1 MKSFLTQYTSEIII
15 FFLVL
20 NTALF
25 IALLIELAKNKN
37 LKRRFLDLTS
47 NQDFESLE
55 QIIKQTNE
63 KVEYFEEVIK
73 TLTKS
78 HRVLSENTKLCIKK
92 VGIVRYDAFENVG
105 SKLSFALA
113 LLDEFDTGV
122 VINSIYSREG
132 CSVFAKPV
140 ENGFSKYPLSAE
152 EMQAIDIARK
162 SYISKEIK
170 E

>member
-1 MKSFLTQYTSEIII
+1 MESFITTYALEIII
-15 FFLVL
+15 FFLAL
-20 NTALF
+20 NLILF
-25 IALLIELAKNKN
+25 LALLIQVAKNKS

-47 NQDFESLE
+47 NQDFKNLE

-63 KVEYFEEVIK
+63 KVEYFEEVLK
-73 TLTKS
+73 ALSKS
-78 HRVLSENTKLCIKK
+78 HRILSENTKLCIKK

-132 CSVFAKPV
+132 CSVYAKPV
-140 ENGFSKYPLSAE
+140 ENGLSKYPLSAE

-162 SYISKEIK
+162 NYISKEIK

>member
-1 MKSFLTQYTSEIII
+1 MRNYITTYASEIVI

-20 NTALF
+20 NMVLF
-25 IALLIELAKNKN
+25 LALLIELAKNRS

-47 NQDFESLE
+47 NQDFKSLE
-55 QIIKQTNE
+55 EIIKLTNE
-63 KVEYFEEVIK
+63 KVEYFEEVLK
-73 TLTKS
+73 ALTKS
-78 HRVLSENTKLCIKK
+78 HRVLSENAKLCIKK

-132 CSVFAKPV
+132 CSVYAKPI
-140 ENGFSKYPLSAE
+140 ENGLSKYPLSAE

-162 SYISKEIK
+162 NYISKEIK